1 VLASAVQKP
10 SRDDERWRRALL
22 GTNPFMRTGHSFFS
36 ALPSPPRCELCATP
50 FKGPLATMLG
60 LVGKRPFPKNPR
72 YCSFCVNGVL
82 SKKVGAEV
90 EMSALFAD
98 VRGSTSMAERLG
110 PTGLHQAM
118 DSFYRTG
125 VETLVK
131 GGAILD
137 RFMGDQVVGY
147 FVPGFAGPEHTR
159 RAIETGLALLRATG
173 HARGMPWIPVGAG
186 VHMGSA
192 FIGTVGGTEGLYE
205 LTALGEDVNIA
216 ARLAALAGPGEL
228 LCTEAAY
235 VAARLDLPG
244 DIRHLTLKGV
254 SGHISAHVLHAS
266 A

>member
-1 VLASAVQKP
+1 M
-10 SRDDERWRRALL
+10 RA
-22 GTNPFMRTGHSFFS
+22 GHTFFA

-50 FKGPLATMLG
+50 FKGPLAPIFRL
-60 LVGKRPFPKNPR
+60 LGKRPFPKNPR
-72 YCSFCVNGVL
+72 YCSFCVNGL
-82 SKKVGAEV
+82 LTKKVGAEI

-98 VRGSTSMAERLG
+98 VRGSTSMAEQLG
-110 PTGLHQAM
+110 PTGLHEAM
-118 DSFYRTG
+118 DRFYRTG
-125 VETLVK
+125 VETLLK

-147 FVPGFAGPEHTR
+147 FVPGFAGPQHAR

-173 HARGMPWIPVGAG
+173 HVSGTPWIPIGAG

-216 ARLAALAGPGEL
+216 ARLAAIASPGEL

-235 VAARLDLPG
+235 GAARLDLPG

-254 SGHISAHVLHAS
+254 TERVSAHVLQAS

>member
-1 VLASAVQKP
+1 MQKI
-10 SRDDERWRRALL
+10 SRDDERWQRALL
-22 GTNPFMRTGHSFFS
+22 GTNPFMRAGHSFFGG
-36 ALPSPPRCELCATP
+36 LPSPPRCELCATP
-50 FKGPLATMLG
+50 FKGPIALVLG
-60 LVGKRPFPKNPR
+60 LLGKRPFPKNPR

-98 VRGSTSMAERLG
+98 VRGSTLMAEQLG
-110 PTGLHQAM
+110 PTRLHEAM
-118 DSFYRTG
+118 DRFYRTG

-147 FVPGFAGPEHTR
+147 FVPGFAGPEYAR
-159 RAIETGLALLRATG
+159 RAIETGLAILRATG
-173 HARGMPWIPVGAG
+173 NVGAAPWIPVGAG
-186 VHMGSA
+186 VHKGSA

-205 LTALGEDVNIA
+205 LTAIGEDVNIA
-216 ARLAALAGPGEL
+216 ARLAASAGSGEL
-228 LCTEAAY
+228 LCTEVAYGAAG
-235 VAARLDLPG
+235 LDLPG

-254 SGHISAHVLHAS
+254 TGQVTTRVLHAS